1 MPLNNASV
9 YDCTMFHWEF
19 ELLEL
24 RMKELWDVV
33 DKFYVTECTYDHR
46 GNSRDLVLSENI
58 HMFNWAK
65 EKLEVRVSEKPVNAI
80 KTWDFENNHRLD
92 SVRFPL
98 NDFDPKENDLFIISD
113 IDEIPSSKAI
123 KKISGKEGL
132 FTLKMKMYY
141 FYLNFFIADWYFP
154 RAVSYSHLKDPN
166 ILRMT
171 DPAQSQLIE
180 NAGWHFSYLGDEIKL
195 QYKIKTFAHNELDIP
210 EFNNIENIRSAIKNK
225 RDIFGRFDKNQFGP
239 LAEYGKD
246 PFQVEEIDESWPQ
259 FILNNKEKYSNF
271 IL

>member
-1 MPLNNASV
+1 MSV

-46 GNSRDLVLSENI
+46 GNSRDLALTKNLY
-58 HMFNWAK
+58 MFDWAK
-65 EKLEVRVSEKPVNAI
+65 EKLVVKISKKPENAV
-80 KTWDFENNHRLD
+80 KSWDFENNHRLD
-92 SVRFPL
+92 SIKL
-98 NDFDPKENDLFIISD
+98 ALEDFDPKEEDLFIISD
-113 IDEIPSSKAI
+113 IDEIPNSKAI
-123 KKISGKEGL
+123 KQISNTKGL

-141 FYLNFFIADWYFP
+141 FYFNLFVADWYFP
-154 RAVSYSHLKDPN
+154 RAVSYSHLKNPN
-166 ILRMT
+166 ILRMSNPT
-171 DPAQSQLIE
+171 ESILVE

-195 QYKIKTFAHNELDIP
+195 QYKLKTFAHDELDLP
-210 EFNNIENIRSAIKNK
+210 QFNNIENIRDAIKNK
-225 RDIFGRFDKNQFGP
+225 RDIFGRMQKNQFGP
-239 LAEYGKD
+239 LADYGKD

-259 FILNNKEKYSNF
+259 FILKNKEKYSNF